1 MTTSEPNTKNS
12 PFLSLFHRK
21 KRVNGTKSSDDLKA
35 AAMGPPKEQ
44 APPVP
49 VTERKSEKKHE
60 SNTLPAKLDTKKKK
74 QKPVWEQT
82 KSQSFD
88 VLLEEDPAVLVEAL
102 ETIAAEQPLVARSI
116 PKHAKITKREDK
128 SMRNCLYEQEVYDSM
143 LFDSLRVCDLLQTHL
158 DECISSVRAKS
169 PENCLD
175 ISQDGRDSGRGASSA
190 SSTISIY
197 ENHDL
202 SLKVSGS
209 ILAVVIVDD

>member
-1 MTTSEPNTKNS
+1 MTTAEPNPKTS

-35 AAMGPPKEQ
+35 ALGPPKEQ
-44 APPVP
+44 KPAA
-49 VTERKSEKKHE
+49 VTDKNVEKKHD
-60 SNTLPAKLDTKKKK
+60 SSTLPTKLDTKKKK
-74 QKPVWEQT
+74 QKSVWEQT

-102 ETIAAEQPLVARSI
+102 ETIAAEQPIVARSI
-116 PKHAKITKREDK
+116 PKHAKITKKEDK
-128 SMRNCLYEQEVYDSM
+128 SMRNCLFEQEVYDSM

-175 ISQDGRDSGRGASSA
+175 TSQVGFLVAEMRRELPLND
-190 SSTISIY
+190 
-197 ENHDL
+197 
-202 SLKVSGS
+202 
-209 ILAVVIVDD
+209 

>member
-1 MTTSEPNTKNS
+1 MTSTEPNPKSS

-35 AAMGPPKEQ
+35 ALAAPKEQ
-44 APPVP
+44 AAAAA
-49 VTERKSEKKHE
+49 SEKKRSVKKHD
-60 SNTLPAKLDTKKKK
+60 SSTLPAKLDVKKKK
-74 QKPVWEQT
+74 QKPVWEQP

-102 ETIAAEQPLVARSI
+102 ETIGAEQPIVARSI
-116 PKHAKITKREDK
+116 PKHAKITKKEDK
-128 SMRNCLYEQEVYDSM
+128 SMRNCLFEQEVYNSM

-175 ISQDGRDSGRGASSA
+175 TSQDGRDSGRGASSA
-190 SSTISIY
+190 SSTISSSPGTKRPLKSCIRA
-197 ENHDL
+197 DL
-202 SLKVSGS
+202 
-209 ILAVVIVDD
+209 